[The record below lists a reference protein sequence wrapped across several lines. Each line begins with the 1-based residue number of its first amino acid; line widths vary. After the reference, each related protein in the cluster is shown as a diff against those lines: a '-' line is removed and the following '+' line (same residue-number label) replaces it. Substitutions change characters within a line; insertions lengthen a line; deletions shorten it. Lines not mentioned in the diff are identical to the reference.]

1 MAEINGAHRQ
11 GQRHRQRHRQR
22 SWQHWLCR
30 RSLQR
35 RRRSS
40 GSTAPA
46 ALFLQSRPGRWIKTA
61 MTVSL
66 SPTPEAAL
74 PSPAARLSL
83 QKSTIAA
90 DTTTIRSL
98 DWDRSRFD
106 IEFGLRNGTTYNAFL
121 VRGERIAL
129 IDTSHAKFRD
139 LWLACLREE
148 LDPRQID
155 VLIVSHTE
163 PDHSGLVADL
173 LELNPEIEV
182 VASKVAIQF
191 LENQV
196 HRPFRSRAVKSGD
209 QLDLGTNPDS
219 GVAHRF
225 EFLSAPNL
233 HWPDTIFSFDHGSGI
248 LYTCDAFGLHYCS
261 EDLFDVDPG
270 AIAPDFRFYYECL
283 MGPNARSVLQA
294 MKRMEALPPIS
305 TIAVGHGPL
314 LRHHLD
320 LWTAD
325 YRSWSSDRSQG
336 EAYAAVCYLSQYGFC
351 DRLSQAIARGISKAE
366 AQVQLVDLRA
376 TDAQELSALIGEASA
391 VVVPTWP
398 AQPDADLQASIG
410 TLLAALKPK
419 QWLAVYDAYGGND
432 QPIDTVASQLRS
444 LGQKQAFA
452 PLRIRQVP
460 GAADYQLCEE
470 AGTDLGQL
478 LTRARAI
485 AAMKSLDGDLD
496 KALGRLSGGLY
507 VVTARQG
514 EGDSIRSGA
523 MVASWVSQ
531 ASFAPPGISIAVAR
545 DRAIESLLQVGDRF
559 VLNILRQDN
568 HQALLRHFLR
578 RFPPG
583 ADRFA
588 GVSVLE
594 GVARGG
600 PVLGDALAYL
610 GCRVTQRM
618 EVPDHWIIY
627 AEVEQGNVSDASA
640 RTAVHHRKVGNHY

>member
-1 MAEINGAHRQ
+1 MQSSPSSSAGSPQASDATRPAAGANGA
-11 GQRHRQRHRQR
+11 
-22 SWQHWLCR
+22 
-30 RSLQR
+30 
-35 RRRSS
+35 
-40 GSTAPA
+40 TNAPPP
-46 ALFLQSRPGRWIKTA
+46 Q
-61 MTVSL
+61 
-66 SPTPEAAL
+66 
-74 PSPAARLSL
+74 RLSL
-83 QKSTIAA
+83 QQQDIAA

-121 VRGERIAL
+121 VRGERTAL
-129 IDTSHAKFRD
+129 IDTSHAKFRAT
-139 LWLACLREE
+139 WLPLLEQ
-148 LDPRQID
+148 LIDPSTID
-155 VLIVSHTE
+155 QLIVSHTE
-163 PDHSGLVADL
+163 PDHSGLIGDL
-173 LELNPEIEV
+173 IERNPEIEIV
-182 VASKVAIQF
+182 GSKVAIQF

-209 QLDLGTNPDS
+209 GLDLGINPSS

-233 HWPDTIFSFDHGSGI
+233 HWPDTIFSFDHGTGT

-261 EDLFDVDPG
+261 EQLFDTDPG
-270 AIAPDFRFYYECL
+270 AIAPDFRFYYDCL

-294 MKRMEALPPIS
+294 LKRMEALPQVQ

-320 LWTAD
+320 LWLGD
-325 YRSWSSDRSQG
+325 YRDWSTGRSKG
-336 EAYAAVCYLSQYGFC
+336 EAYVAVCYLSQYGFC
-351 DRLSQAIARGISKAE
+351 DRISQAIARGISKAE

-376 TDAQELSALIGEASA
+376 TDAQELAALVGEASA

-398 AQPDADLQASIG
+398 AQPDAELQASIG
-410 TLLAALKPK
+410 TLLAALQSG
-419 QWLAVYDAYGGND
+419 QWVACYDAYGGND
-432 QPIDTVASQLRS
+432 EAIDTVATQLRG
-444 LGQKQAFA
+444 LGQKQAFE

-460 GAADYQLCEE
+460 SAEDYQRCEE

-478 LTRARAI
+478 LSRAKTI

-507 VVTARQG
+507 VVTARQVDG
-514 EGDSIRSGA
+514 GSGRSGA

-531 ASFAPPGISIAVAR
+531 ASFDPPGLTVAVAK
-545 DRAIESLLQVGDRF
+545 DRAIEALMQVGDRF
-559 VLNILRQDN
+559 VLNVLREDN
-568 HQALLRHFLR
+568 HQQLLRHFLR

-588 GVSVLE
+588 GIFTLD
-594 GVARGG
+594 GVAAGG

-610 GCRVTQRM
+610 GCRVAQRL
-618 EVPDHWIIY
+618 EGPDHWIIY
-627 AEVEQGNVSDASA
+627 AVVEEGNVADSTAS
-640 RTAVHHRKVGNHY
+640 TAVHHRKVGNHY

>member
-1 MAEINGAHRQ
+1 MSA
-11 GQRHRQRHRQR
+11 
-22 SWQHWLCR
+22 
-30 RSLQR
+30 
-35 RRRSS
+35 
-40 GSTAPA
+40 
-46 ALFLQSRPGRWIKTA
+46 
-61 MTVSL
+61 
-66 SPTPEAAL
+66 TPSAI
-74 PSPAARLSL
+74 PSSPAPTSPRLSL
-83 QKSTIAA
+83 QCEPIAA
-90 DTTTIRSL
+90 GTTAIRSL

-121 VRGERIAL
+121 VRGERTAL

-139 LWLACLREE
+139 SWLPLLRE
-148 LDPRQID
+148 QID
-155 VLIVSHTE
+155 PMAIDFLIVSHTE
-163 PDHSGLVADL
+163 PDHSGLIGDL
-173 LELNPEIEV
+173 IDANPEIEII
-182 VASKVAIQF
+182 ASKVAIQF

-209 QLDLGTNPDS
+209 TLDLGCGAD
-219 GVAHRF
+219 GVEHRF

-233 HWPDTIFSFDHGSGI
+233 HWPDTIFSFDHGTAI

-261 EDLFDVDPG
+261 DDLFDVDPG

-294 MKRMEALPPIS
+294 LKRMDALPEIT

-314 LRHHLD
+314 LREHLP
-320 LWTAD
+320 LWVGD
-325 YRSWSSDRSQG
+325 YREWSGQRSAG
-336 EAYAAVCYLSQYGFC
+336 HTYAAICYVSQYGFC
-351 DRLSQAIARGISKAE
+351 DRLSQAIARGVAKAE

-376 TDAQELSALIGEASA
+376 TDPQELSALIGEATA

-398 AQPDADLQASIG
+398 AEPDADLQAAVG
-410 TLLAALKPK
+410 TLLAALNPK
-419 QWLAVYDAYGGND
+419 QWLACYDAFGGND
-432 QPIDTVASQLRS
+432 APIDAVAGQLRS
-444 LGQKQAFA
+444 LNPQEAFT

-460 GAADYQLCEE
+460 GAADYQRCEE

-478 LTRARAI
+478 LTREKTI

-514 EGDSIRSGA
+514 EGESVRSGA

-531 ASFAPPGISIAVAR
+531 ASFEPPGITVAVAK

-559 VLNILRQDN
+559 VLNILREDN
-568 HQALLRHFLR
+568 HQQLLRHFLR

-594 GVARGG
+594 GAASGG
-600 PVLGDALAYL
+600 PVLGDALAFL
-610 GCRVTQRM
+610 GCRVAQRM
-618 EVPDHWIIY
+618 EGPDHWIIY
-627 AEVEQGNVSDASA
+627 AEVEQGNVADTNAS
-640 RTAVHHRKVGNHY
+640 TAVHHRKVGNHY

>member
-1 MAEINGAHRQ
+1 
-11 GQRHRQRHRQR
+11 
-22 SWQHWLCR
+22 
-30 RSLQR
+30 
-35 RRRSS
+35 
-40 GSTAPA
+40 
-46 ALFLQSRPGRWIKTA
+46 
-61 MTVSL
+61 MTVSTP
-66 SPTPEAAL
+66 PTPAAATG
-74 PSPAARLSL
+74 PGSATPRLSL
-83 QKSTIAA
+83 QKQAIAA
-90 DTTTIRSL
+90 DTTAIRSL

-121 VRGERIAL
+121 VRGERTAL
-129 IDTSHAKFRD
+129 IDTSHLKFEST
-139 LWLACLREE
+139 WLPLLQQEI
-148 LDPRQID
+148 DPRAID
-155 VLIVSHTE
+155 HLIVSHTE
-163 PDHSGLVADL
+163 PDHSGLIGHLID
-173 LELNPEIEV
+173 LNPEIEIV
-182 VASKVAIQF
+182 GSKVAIQF

-196 HRPFRSRAVKSGD
+196 HRPFKSRAVKSGEE
-209 QLDLGTNPDS
+209 LDLGTNPES
-219 GVAHRF
+219 GVQHRF

-233 HWPDTIFSFDHGSGI
+233 HWPDTIFSFDHGTGI

-261 EDLFDVDPG
+261 DELFDSDPG

-294 MKRMEALPPIS
+294 MKRMDALPPIT

-320 LWTAD
+320 LWTGD

-336 EAYAAVCYLSQYGFC
+336 EAYAAVCYVSQYGFC
-351 DRLSQAIARGISKAE
+351 DRLSQAIARGIGKTE

-376 TDAQELSALIGEASA
+376 TDAQELSALVGEASA

-398 AQPDADLQASIG
+398 AEVDADLQASVG

-419 QWLAVYDAYGGND
+419 QWVAVYDAYGGND

-478 LTRARAI
+478 LTRDKAI

-514 EGDSIRSGA
+514 EGESVRSGA

-531 ASFAPPGISIAVAR
+531 ASFDPPGISIAVAK

-559 VLNILRQDN
+559 VLNILREDN
-568 HQALLRHFLR
+568 HQPLLRHFLR

-588 GVSVLE
+588 GVNVLE
-594 GVARGG
+594 GVASGG
-600 PVLGDALAYL
+600 PVLGDALAFL

-618 EVPDHWIIY
+618 EVPDHWIVY